1 LKKRIWEQLDPAGEI
16 PAARSGHSVVR
27 YLDYMLLFGGIYEIT
42 KELNDLYAYDLVS
55 GKWNILFE
63 DDGQISS
70 KASD

>member
-1 LKKRIWEQLDPAGEI
+1 
-16 PAARSGHSVVR
+16 
-27 YLDYMLLFGGIYEIT
+27 MLLFGGIYEIT